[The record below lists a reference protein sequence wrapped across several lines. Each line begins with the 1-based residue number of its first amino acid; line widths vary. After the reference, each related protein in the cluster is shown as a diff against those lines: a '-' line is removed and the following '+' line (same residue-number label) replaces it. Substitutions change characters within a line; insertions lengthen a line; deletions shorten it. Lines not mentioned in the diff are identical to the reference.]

1 MTYGSELT
9 PRSISLKKNELERKV
24 FNKINGVANLSLVLA
39 LAILSSLDDIQILNK
54 I

>member
-1 MTYGSELT
+1 MGVNLLPVLYLC
-9 PRSISLKKNELERKV
+9 KNELERKV
-24 FNKINGVANLSLVLA
+24 FNKINGVANLNLVLA